1 MSISFEILYEVY
13 FKEYTELNEYMDGFE
28 RELYAC
34 DPITTGMP
42 AKVLL
47 AQQQHNNVNYIFF

>member
-1 MSISFEILYEVY
+1 
-13 FKEYTELNEYMDGFE
+13 MDGFE
-28 RELYAC
+28 RELCAC

-47 AQQQHNNVNYIFF
+47 AQQQHNNVNELVF